1 MSALLQQGM
10 PSSGLAEPQIGLQT
24 SVETPDSTG
33 WKPPPPSPTVT
44 HTHTHT
50 IVVLTFKLHSS
61 CYEFQRPLFF
71 FLSRSYRKKKRKTK
85 RAQIFKSQGCV
96 FLLKPGQSDLARYC
110 VCRFSLRFLFRPKSN
125 VPLPFWT
132 FTPPQRLND
141 TLCVPCLALLLANIC
156 SMKNFFFFW
165 GPVLYQWPAAV
176 TCAAPDIWCFFPSIF
191 ICLPQCITHT
201 HTHYWLV
208 FFFFFPSICSF
219 YWLSSKANVRT
230 DAYCC
235 VHFCRDFLISH
246 FGVSH
251 TESKQL
257 FWTRIV
263 AFVLIGYLSLLYL
276 CLVGCSNQKLFTA
289 YPQTRFISGQGH
301 LCVSDRIPHCV
312 LSCYLL
318 EIRSKFTSDI

>member
-44 HTHTHT
+44 HTHT
-50 IVVLTFKLHSS
+50 IVVLTFTSYIAAVTSS
-61 CYEFQRPLFF
+61 KDRFSF

-156 SMKNFFFFW
+156 SMKNFFFFFE
-165 GPVLYQWPAAV
+165 A
-176 TCAAPDIWCFFPSIF
+176 
-191 ICLPQCITHT
+191 
-201 HTHYWLV
+201 
-208 FFFFFPSICSF
+208 
-219 YWLSSKANVRT
+219 
-230 DAYCC
+230 
-235 VHFCRDFLISH
+235 
-246 FGVSH
+246 
-251 TESKQL
+251 
-257 FWTRIV
+257 
-263 AFVLIGYLSLLYL
+263 
-276 CLVGCSNQKLFTA
+276 
-289 YPQTRFISGQGH
+289 RF
-301 LCVSDRIPHCV
+301 
-312 LSCYLL
+312 
-318 EIRSKFTSDI
+318 